1 MDLQESDS
9 AERLERFRTAKA
21 FFNNGEFF
29 RSYDLAIE
37 AADHWPDDVRFAH
50 LAVLS
55 LANAGAVDLAIER
68 FAALRLDACGD
79 IDACSLLARLKKDQG
94 FAASGEERVKILR
107 EASTIYEQA
116 YAKARAEENPEAYY
130 PGINVAATALWTGDL
145 AKAQQ
150 ISREVLE
157 TLEPRLNGPATG
169 DRYWL
174 QATALEAQLIL
185 GDLESAER
193 LAAEVLAKGAG
204 QYAQLATTGR
214 QLRRIADSLKI
225 SPAFLKRFSAPAVIH
240 YSGHIIS
247 APGKKGRFESHE
259 EAGVKQK
266 IEELLELH
274 SVGSGYGSLAAGA
287 DILFAEALLARGAVL
302 HIVLP
307 FAIPHFLERSVETA
321 GEGWVE
327 RFHACLNAAKTVRYA
342 TEDTFLDDESLFSYS
357 SQLAMGLAVLSARHM
372 QAPIL
377 QIALWDGEAR
387 SGIAG
392 TVADMKTW
400 WATKLPQV
408 LIRCGSRPED
418 EDFTAYEPPAI
429 PAGAIRKVC
438 AMFFGD
444 VHGFSKLDDQELPV
458 FATQIMG
465 VVGKATRR
473 YRKDVAFVNTWG
485 DGVFA
490 VFPDVVRA
498 ALWALELQDAMHEMD
513 FAALGLPT
521 TLQLRLGGHLGP
533 AYELLDP
540 VVERMNYYGAHV
552 SRAARIEPITP
563 EGCVY
568 VTETFAAALALQGPT
583 EFTCEYVG
591 YTEMAK
597 HYGRLR
603 MFLLRKTA
611 NSAGPTVLS
620 DIERAPL
627 EL

>member
-1 MDLQESDS
+1 M
-9 AERLERFRTAKA
+9 ERFRTAKA

-29 RSYDLAIE
+29 RAYDLAIE
-37 AADHWPDDVRFAH
+37 AAAHWPDELRFAH

-55 LANAGAVDLAIER
+55 LANAGAVDLAVEK
-68 FAALRLDACGD
+68 FAALGLDTCGD
-79 IDACSLLARLKKDQG
+79 IDACSLFARLKKDQG
-94 FAASGEERVKILR
+94 FAACGEARIKYLR
-107 EASTIYEQA
+107 EAWAIYEQA
-116 YAKARAEENPEAYY
+116 YVRAKAEGNPDAYY

-145 AKAQQ
+145 AKARQV
-150 ISREVLE
+150 SREVLE
-157 TLEPRLNGPATG
+157 ALAPRLNGPASD

-174 QATALEAQLIL
+174 EATALEARLIL
-185 GDLESAER
+185 GELDEAER
-193 LAAEVLAKGAG
+193 LASEVLAEGDG

-214 QLRRIADSLKI
+214 QLRRIADSLKV

-240 YSGHIIS
+240 YAGHIIA
-247 APGKKGRFESHE
+247 APGKQGRFESSE
-259 EAGVKQK
+259 EAAVKKQ
-266 IEELLELH
+266 IEELLAAN
-274 SVGSGYGSLAAGA
+274 SVGSGYGALAAGA

-302 HIVLP
+302 HVVLP
-307 FAIPHFLERSVETA
+307 FAIPHFVERSVETA
-321 GEGWVE
+321 GPGWVD
-327 RFHACLNAAKTVRYA
+327 RFHACLDAAKTVRYA

-372 QAPIL
+372 QASSL
-377 QIALWDGEAR
+377 QMVVWDGEAHN
-387 SGIAG
+387 GIAG
-392 TVADMKTW
+392 TVADMRVW
-400 WATKLPQV
+400 SATKLPQV
-408 LIRCGSRPED
+408 VIRCGSRVEAD
-418 EDFTAYEPPAI
+418 DFSCCEPPEI
-429 PAGAIRKVC
+429 PPGTVRKVC

-444 VHGFSKLDDQELPV
+444 VHGFSRLTDEELPI
-458 FATQIMG
+458 FATKIMG
-465 VVGKATRR
+465 VVGDLTRR

-490 VFPDVVRA
+490 VFPDVARA
-498 ALWALELQDAMHEMD
+498 ALWALELQESMHAMD
-513 FAALGLPT
+513 FAAVGLPT

-568 VTETFAAALALQGPT
+568 VTETFAAALALKAPT

-603 MFLLRKTA
+603 MFLLRKTE
-611 NSAGPTVLS
+611 SGAGPTVLS

>member
-1 MDLQESDS
+1 
-9 AERLERFRTAKA
+9 
-21 FFNNGEFF
+21 
-29 RSYDLAIE
+29 
-37 AADHWPDDVRFAH
+37 
-50 LAVLS
+50 
-55 LANAGAVDLAIER
+55 
-68 FAALRLDACGD
+68 
-79 IDACSLLARLKKDQG
+79 
-94 FAASGEERVKILR
+94 
-107 EASTIYEQA
+107 
-116 YAKARAEENPEAYY
+116 
-130 PGINVAATALWTGDL
+130 
-145 AKAQQ
+145 
-150 ISREVLE
+150 VLE
-157 TLEPRLNGPATG
+157 TLAPRLHAPASD

-174 QATALEAQLIL
+174 QATALEARLIL
-185 GDLESAER
+185 GELDEAER
-193 LAAEVLAKGAG
+193 LATEVLAAGDG

-240 YSGHIIS
+240 YAGHIIA
-247 APGKKGRFESHE
+247 APGKQGRFESSE
-259 EAGVKQK
+259 EAGVKRK
-266 IEELLELH
+266 IEELLALH
-274 SVGSGYGSLAAGA
+274 SVGSGYGALAAGA

-302 HIVLP
+302 HVVLP
-307 FAIPHFLERSVETA
+307 FAIPHFLERSVETS
-321 GEGWVE
+321 GPGWAD
-327 RFHACLNAAKTVRYA
+327 RFDACLRAAKTVRYA

-357 SQLAMGLAVLSARHM
+357 SQLAMGLAVLTARHM

-377 QIALWDGEAR
+377 QMAVWDGEAR

-392 TVADMKTW
+392 TVADMKVW
-400 WATKLPQV
+400 SATKLPQV
-408 LIRCGSRPED
+408 VIRCGTRVEA

-429 PAGAIRKVC
+429 PTGNCRKVC

-444 VHGFSKLDDQELPV
+444 VHGFSRLNDQELPV
-458 FATQIMG
+458 FATKIMG
-465 VVGKATRR
+465 VVGDVTRR

-498 ALWALELQDAMHEMD
+498 ALWALELQDSMHRMD
-513 FAALGLPT
+513 FAAVGLPT
-521 TLQLRLGGHLGP
+521 TLELRLGGHLGP

-568 VTETFAAALALQGPT
+568 VTETFAAALALQAPA

-603 MFLLRKTA
+603 MFLLRKTE